1 MIIGEIIDGTMQKY
15 SDPDF
20 HWIIFPSFPFHPIGN
35 EIPCDDLMVTSRKH
49 GMCKKIHS
57 FIGFVRLLC
66 KFNLRVSRLN
76 LILSKIVKMVR
87 KPIRYVYWLAQLLGW
102 SFYIFLVGLNS
113 YLDDK
118 LTPEVSRLL
127 FGIFVTGI
135 LVTHF
140 LRYIIVNNGWL
151 GLSIGAAIPRMLLTV
166 PLMAVLMAANQ
177 IVLSEFFIEES
188 DVFEK
193 GLTVADGV
201 GIWVSWFIIFTFWT
215 IIYYAVFFFDK
226 SRNEEIKNLRWEA
239 MKSEIELN
247 NLKSQLNPH
256 FMFNSM
262 NSIRALIDEDP
273 IMAKEAVTK
282 LSNILRSTLLM
293 GRKRLV
299 TVEDELNVIYDYLK
313 LEGIRYEERLRV
325 IYNVDQA
332 SYPCLI
338 PPLMVQT
345 LVENAIKH
353 GISKLTTGGDLEI
366 EIRTDGEMLNIRIM
380 NSGVYTGD
388 TENSTGI
395 GINNTVQRLELL
407 FGKKASFNI
416 YNENER
422 VVAQIKLPKNTEL

>member
-1 MIIGEIIDGTMQKY
+1 
-15 SDPDF
+15 
-20 HWIIFPSFPFHPIGN
+20 
-35 EIPCDDLMVTSRKH
+35 
-49 GMCKKIHS
+49 
-57 FIGFVRLLC
+57 
-66 KFNLRVSRLN
+66 
-76 LILSKIVKMVR
+76 MVR

-151 GLSIGAAIPRMLLTV
+151 GLSIGAAISRMLLTV

-201 GIWVSWFIIFTFWT
+201 GIWVSWLIIFTFWT

-273 IMAKEAVTK
+273 KMAKEAVTK

-366 EIRTDGEMLNIRIM
+366 EIRPEGDMLLIRIL
-380 NSGVYTGD
+380 NSGEYTD
-388 TENSTGI
+388 NIENSTGI

-416 YNENER
+416 YNENQH

>member
-1 MIIGEIIDGTMQKY
+1 MI
-15 SDPDF
+15 
-20 HWIIFPSFPFHPIGN
+20 
-35 EIPCDDLMVTSRKH
+35 
-49 GMCKKIHS
+49 
-57 FIGFVRLLC
+57 
-66 KFNLRVSRLN
+66 
-76 LILSKIVKMVR
+76 R
-87 KPIRYVYWLAQLLGW
+87 KPARWVYWISQILGW
-102 SFYIFLVGLNS
+102 SFYIFLIGFNS
-113 YLDDK
+113 YLNDK
-118 LTPEVSRLL
+118 LTREVSWLL
-127 FGIFVTGI
+127 FAIFASGIVI
-135 LVTHF
+135 TH
-140 LRYIIVNNGWL
+140 LHRYVIVNSGWL
-151 GLSIGAAIPRMLLTV
+151 SLSIGGAIVRFLISIPLWAVVMATV
-166 PLMAVLMAANQ
+166 Q
-177 IVLSEFFIEES
+177 ILWSELIIEES

-193 GLTVADGV
+193 GLKTAEGFAT
-201 GIWVSWFIIFTFWT
+201 WLSWFIIFIFWT
-215 IIYYAVFFFDK
+215 IIYYAVHFFEK

-273 IMAKEAVTK
+273 KMAKEGITK

-332 SYPCLI
+332 AYPCLI

-353 GISKLTTGGDLEI
+353 GISKLTGGGDLEI
-366 EIRTDGEMLNIRIM
+366 EIKPDGEQLSIRIM
-380 NSGVYTGD
+380 NSGQHTGN

-416 YNENER
+416 YNENQR
-422 VVAQIKLPKNTEL
+422 VVAQIRLPKTLSGEGILGMEK

>member
-1 MIIGEIIDGTMQKY
+1 
-15 SDPDF
+15 
-20 HWIIFPSFPFHPIGN
+20 
-35 EIPCDDLMVTSRKH
+35 
-49 GMCKKIHS
+49 
-57 FIGFVRLLC
+57 
-66 KFNLRVSRLN
+66 
-76 LILSKIVKMVR
+76 MVR
-87 KPIRYVYWLAQLLGW
+87 KPIRYVYWLAQGLGW

-127 FGIFVTGI
+127 LAIFATGI
-135 LVTHF
+135 VVTHII
-140 LRYIIVNNGWL
+140 RYIIVNNGWL
-151 GLSIGAAIPRMLLTV
+151 ALSIGAAIPRMLFTV
-166 PLMAVLMAANQ
+166 PLMAVVMAANQ
-177 IVLSEFFIEES
+177 VLLSELLIADS

-215 IIYYAVFFFDK
+215 IIYYAAHFFEK

-262 NSIRALIDEDP
+262 NSIRALIDENP
-273 IMAKEAVTK
+273 KLAKEAVTK
-282 LSNILRSTLLM
+282 LSNILRSTLMM
-293 GRKRLV
+293 GKKRLV

-353 GISKLTTGGDLEI
+353 GISKLTTGGELEI
-366 EIRTDGEMLNIRIM
+366 EIKPVDDYLLIRIM
-380 NSGVYTGD
+380 NSGNYTGSI
-388 TENSTGI
+388 ENSTGI

-407 FGKKASFNI
+407 FGKQASFNI
-416 YNENER
+416 HNENQR

>member
-1 MIIGEIIDGTMQKY
+1 
-15 SDPDF
+15 
-20 HWIIFPSFPFHPIGN
+20 
-35 EIPCDDLMVTSRKH
+35 
-49 GMCKKIHS
+49 
-57 FIGFVRLLC
+57 
-66 KFNLRVSRLN
+66 
-76 LILSKIVKMVR
+76 MVR
-87 KPIRYVYWLAQLLGW
+87 KPIRYVYWLAQILGW

-113 YLDDK
+113 YLNDK
-118 LTPEVSRLL
+118 LTPEVTRLL
-127 FGIFVTGI
+127 FAIFASGI
-135 LVTHF
+135 LVSHF
-140 LRYIIVNNGWL
+140 QRYIIVNNGWL
-151 GLSIGAAIPRMLLTV
+151 GVSIGAAIPRMLISV
-166 PLMAVLMAANQ
+166 PIMAVLMSTIQ
-177 IVLSEFFIEES
+177 ILLSEFLIADS
-188 DVFEK
+188 DVFEN
-193 GLTVADGV
+193 GLKVADGV
-201 GIWVSWFIIFTFWT
+201 GIWLSWFIIFTFWT

-262 NSIRALIDEDP
+262 NSIRALIDENP
-273 IMAKEAVTK
+273 ELAKEAVTK

-325 IYNVDQA
+325 VYNVDQA

-353 GISKLTTGGDLEI
+353 GISKLTTGGELEI
-366 EIRTDGEMLNIRIM
+366 EIKPMDDFLIIKIM
-380 NSGVYTGD
+380 NSGVYTGNI
-388 TENSTGI
+388 ENSTGI

-416 YNENER
+416 HNENQR